1 MLDGTVVNLA
11 LPRIGEDLDAGFSQ
25 LQWIVNAYTLSLA
38 ALILL
43 GGSLGDRMGRRR
55 IFVIGAAWFTVASV
69 LCAVAPTSEVLIGAR
84 ALQGVGGA
92 LLTPGSLAIIQA
104 SFVVGRPPAG
114 DRGVVRPRRRRC
126 RDRPVPRRLARRRG
140 DVAIDLP
147 HQRAPRHRRGDDR
160 VPPRPRE
167 PRRVQLGPAR
177 RARRRARRRRPR
189 RHHLRPDGAGVADLR
204 DRGGRRRRLRPVRAA
219 QPGADGADEHLP
231 LGPVQCHQRGDVP
244 ALRRL
249 RRRPVPPRPR
259 PAGPARLLP
268 AASREPPPCR

>member
-1 MLDGTVVNLA
+1 MLDSTVVNLA

-69 LCAVAPTSEVLIGAR
+69 LCAAAPTSELLIGAR

-92 LLTPGSLAIIQA
+92 LLTPGSLAIIQS
-104 SFVVGRPPAG
+104 SFAADGPPAG
-114 DRGVVRPRRRRC
+114 DRGVVGPRRRRR

-147 HQRAPRHRRGDDR
+147 HQRAPRDRRGDDR

-167 PRRVQLGPAR
+167 PRRDQLGAAR

-189 RHHLRPDGAGVADLR
+189 RHHLRPDGPGVADLR
-204 DRGGRRRRLRPVRAA
+204 DRGGRSPSPSSCSSCAAGRRW
-219 QPGADGADEHLP
+219 
-231 LGPVQCHQRGDVP
+231 
-244 ALRRL
+244 
-249 RRRPVPPRPR
+249 
-259 PAGPARLLP
+259 
-268 AASREPPPCR
+268 CR